1 MDRRA
6 FLGLSLSWLIFWR
19 RGHKKLC
26 GIEFRILRRHHSGR
40 RYLLIHGNESTARD
54 VLVKHMASAHGTAY
68 LVENG
73 ARYVGFNGGELDPNR
88 LFSDDGAEAN
98 LRMLNPNWSEA
109 QLISA
114 RMYLDR
120 HRDQIVDAVCPRN
133 GDVLIALHNNGPG
146 YSVQDETGI
155 SDRTALNDAANPHE
169 FCLCTDRADFARLAA
184 GAYNVVLQNRAPRV
198 DDGSLSR
205 LAALRGFRYVNI
217 EAGLGH
223 EQKQK
228 AMLDWVD
235 SALPG

>member
-1 MDRRA
+1 
-6 FLGLSLSWLIFWR
+6 
-19 RGHKKLC
+19 
-26 GIEFRILRRHHSGR
+26 
-40 RYLLIHGNESTARD
+40 
-54 VLVKHMASAHGTAY
+54 
-68 LVENG
+68 
-73 ARYVGFNGGELDPNR
+73 
-88 LFSDDGAEAN
+88 
-98 LRMLNPNWSEA
+98 
-109 QLISA
+109 
-114 RMYLDR
+114 
-120 HRDQIVDAVCPRN
+120 VCPRN

-169 FCLCTDRADFARLAA
+169 FCLCTDPADFARLAT

-217 EAGLGH
+217 EAGLGRD
-223 EQKQK
+223 QKQK